1 MERSHGN
8 EKTIMGFSLAQL
20 VVFILLVILVVAFWK
35 INTRVGYPGWLALLI
50 LIPIVNIVYILYLA
64 YRRWPITEK

>member
-1 MERSHGN
+1 
-8 EKTIMGFSLAQL
+8 MGFSLTQ
-20 VVFILLVILVVAFWK
+20 VFVFILLVILVVAFWK
-35 INTRVGYPGWLALLI
+35 INTRVGYTGWLALLI